1 MSTAKYDP
9 QGYHIV
15 QPQPQLPRPVMP
27 SSTSATIGSSTTRYL
42 SAANS
47 GSVAPTVTSMNAHMA
62 ALPHFRDDV
71 WAMPPAALAQKEPD
85 HPGTIHHSGAVM
97 PKHGSGP
104 GKLLPRSVQF

>member
-1 MSTAKYDP
+1 
-9 QGYHIV
+9 
-15 QPQPQLPRPVMP
+15 
-27 SSTSATIGSSTTRYL
+27 
-42 SAANS
+42 
-47 GSVAPTVTSMNAHMA
+47 MA

-71 WAMPPAALAQKEPD
+71 WAMPPTAPAQKEPD